1 MNFHEGD
8 KVKHKD
14 TGTIGTVVEN
24 DCGYGKM
31 AVDFGEGARLV
42 YKWDFQFINN
52 DDARKMDRD
61 EALILLKNHGYAV
74 QLWGKE
80 DVHQFLDKYGE
91 SEKLDTSRYRAEI
104 TAHIME
110 GDDWPAMSNKYADS
124 SQELWDMI
132 HGTHHDHHEWFPA
145 L

>member
-8 KVKHKD
+8 TVRYGSTGSIGKV
-14 TGTIGTVVEN
+14 IEN
-24 DCGYGKM
+24 DLGYGKM
-31 AVDFGEGARLV
+31 SVEFGNGARLV
-42 YKWDFQFINN
+42 YKWDCQLINHE
-52 DDARKMDRD
+52 DARTMARD
-61 EALILLKNHGYAV
+61 EALRLLKEHGYAV

-80 DVHQFLDKYGE
+80 DVHQFLDQYGE